1 MQKKVTCVYTDKKIS
16 TASLII
22 AEIAYACVRIFT
34 TMPKICWLSYLSI
47 LALRHLFYCSIIAS
61 YVSLLAKSASI
72 LFIASCVPNEL
83 YLSCPAAESESFQ
96 CNLSDI
102 GFAPLNFLPLPLK
115 SFSQFLNLCQSR

>member
-1 MQKKVTCVYTDKKIS
+1 MLQHPLSQFLQQNAKKNTCVYTDKKIS

-22 AEIAYACVRIFT
+22 AEIC
-34 TMPKICWLSYLSI
+34 CLSHLSI

-115 SFSQFLNLCQSR
+115 SFFQFLNLCQPR